1 MNKQFKLIIKILLMI
16 ISGRYY
22 YSILT
27 NEYCYK
33 FVDQKKIQK
42 NVLTNP
48 EKRVYYTT
56 IRARALGCMKH
67 TPRCPS
73 RILRIFPITPYT

>member
-33 FVDQKKIQK
+33 FVDQKKDSKFKDSI
-42 NVLTNP
+42 P
-48 EKRVYYTT
+48 
-56 IRARALGCMKH
+56 
-67 TPRCPS
+67 
-73 RILRIFPITPYT
+73 

>member
-33 FVDQKKIQK
+33 FVDQKKIQNSK
-42 NVLTNP
+42 TN
-48 EKRVYYTT
+48 T
-56 IRARALGCMKH
+56 
-67 TPRCPS
+67 
-73 RILRIFPITPYT
+73 LRIGTHKILKLWEK

>member
-1 MNKQFKLIIKILLMI
+1 MNKQFKLMIKILLMI

-33 FVDQKKIQK
+33 FVDQKKVSK
-42 NVLTNP
+42 F
-48 EKRVYYTT
+48 KD
-56 IRARALGCMKH
+56 
-67 TPRCPS
+67 
-73 RILRIFPITPYT
+73 

>member
-33 FVDQKKIQK
+33 FVDQKKIQNLDRK
-42 NVLTNP
+42 STRLNSSHIQ
-48 EKRVYYTT
+48 KSR
-56 IRARALGCMKH
+56 M
-67 TPRCPS
+67 PS
-73 RILRIFPITPYT
+73 SA